1 MAKTDN
7 KRLYILLGIL
17 GVLFIYLVLSN
28 TVLAKK
34 DKAPAPINNAEKK
47 ITYGANEQVP
57 DIKNNTKKNVK
68 KIFKY
73 PNYNVK
79 GFQFYGDWQ
88 SDPFYYVDEDS
99 LRAIRDRELGQ
110 YTDLRLS
117 GISLLQDKGYS
128 GFKNHS
134 DSSGMGGC
142 HIASS
147 TSLKAFPVRN
157 SGCQHDTGIYHRH
170 LACLC
175 QDRIF

>member
-47 ITYGANEQVP
+47 ITYVANEQVP

-79 GFQFYGDWQ
+79 EFQFYGDWQ
-88 SDPFYYVDEDS
+88 SDPFYYLDEDS

-117 GISLLQDKGYS
+117 
-128 GFKNHS
+128 
-134 DSSGMGGC
+134 
-142 HIASS
+142 
-147 TSLKAFPVRN
+147 
-157 SGCQHDTGIYHRH
+157 
-170 LACLC
+170 
-175 QDRIF
+175 